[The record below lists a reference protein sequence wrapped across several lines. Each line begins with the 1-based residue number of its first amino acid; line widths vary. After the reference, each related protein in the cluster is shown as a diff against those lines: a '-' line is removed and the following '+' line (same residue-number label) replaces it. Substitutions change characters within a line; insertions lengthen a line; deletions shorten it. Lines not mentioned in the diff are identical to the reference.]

1 MIWADCW
8 KPGQVL
14 RIICDGLVFC
24 PRKSSNI
31 PSRFMMLKPTW
42 AVVWFLTSPLPDI
55 DWPPP
60 GQLALIFAKLLYIDM
75 SQLPSD
81 SFPEDKLQELFQ
93 KVKGHVERWIELAG
107 LWEQMSLSI
116 VPFSFFFFF
125 GSLTAPFRLPSKHSA
140 WNRRQNIKIIDSD
153 KIKKEPWVK

>member
-1 MIWADCW
+1 MSEMCQREVTLADTLR
-8 KPGQVL
+8 KPIIPVL
-14 RIICDGLVFC
+14 FE
-24 PRKSSNI
+24 
-31 PSRFMMLKPTW
+31 F
-42 AVVWFLTSPLPDI
+42 I

-107 LWEQMSLSI
+107 LWEQMLLSI

-125 GSLTAPFRLPSKHSA
+125 FFCSLTAPFRLPGKHSA

-153 KIKKEPWVK
+153 KIKKEPCVK